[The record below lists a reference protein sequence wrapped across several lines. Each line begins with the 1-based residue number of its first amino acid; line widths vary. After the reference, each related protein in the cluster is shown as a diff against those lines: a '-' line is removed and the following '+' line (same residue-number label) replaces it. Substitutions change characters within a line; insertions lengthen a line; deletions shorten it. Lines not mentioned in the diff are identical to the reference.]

1 MKTRLFLVMAACGGS
16 LVAANQVSAQD
27 AVVIQEEQV
36 VVSDVPCKT
45 HYYTDRS
52 DNWFLQLG
60 AGINS
65 PFVENR
71 TGAGRKHQLT
81 PAYNLGVGKWFSPY
95 IGFRLDFQYSEMKW
109 KNDGENK
116 AKYINA
122 NFDFMWDMCNSLGGV
137 NAERPVSVLPFV
149 GIGGTYAFDFDSPG
163 KDIYHKP
170 GELKHN
176 SWTLPVSA
184 GIQVRFRL
192 CRYVD
197 FFLEG
202 RAQFYGDNFNL
213 CAYGDPVDINI
224 TALGGFNINFGGRDY
239 KAYNPCNDLAYVA
252 SLNDQ
257 VNALRGDLATT
268 AAALAVAESQLPCP
282 EAQVV
287 EATEVINMPPML
299 ATVRFSIN
307 SATITDEEMVN
318 VFNLAEYLKANPEVN
333 VVLQGYADKGTGT
346 AEYNQSLSQRRAQAV
361 YDALT
366 KNYGVKGNRLSIDA
380 EGSSVQP
387 YSTND
392 WNRIVIFAPQE

>member
-1 MKTRLFLVMAACGGS
+1 MKTRLFMVIAAGGGA
-16 LVAANQVSAQD
+16 LVAASQLSAQN
-27 AVVIQEEQV
+27 AILVEQEQV
-36 VVSDVPCKT
+36 VVTDASCKT

-65 PFVENR
+65 PFFENR
-71 TGAGRKHQLT
+71 TGDGRKHQLT
-81 PAYNLGVGKWFSPY
+81 PAYNIGVGKWFSPY
-95 IGFRLDFQYSEMKW
+95 LGVRLDFQYSNMKW

-122 NFDFMWDMCNSLGGV
+122 NFDFMWDMFNSIGGV
-137 NAERPVSVLPFV
+137 NSERVFSLVPFV
-149 GIGGTYAFDFDSPG
+149 GIGGTYAFDFESPG
-163 KDIYHKP
+163 KNIMHNPD
-170 GELKHN
+170 ELKHN

-184 GIQVRFRL
+184 GIQMRFRL
-192 CRYVD
+192 CSYVD

-213 CAYGDPVDINI
+213 CAYGDPVDLNI

-239 KAYNPCNDLAYVA
+239 KAYNRCNDLAYVA

-257 VNALRGDLATT
+257 VNSLRADLATT

-282 EAQVV
+282 ETQVV
-287 EATEVINMPPML
+287 EAVEINYPPML

-307 SATITDEEMVN
+307 SADIADDEMVN
-318 VFNLAEYLKANPEVN
+318 VFNLAEYLKANPDMN

-346 AEYNQSLSQRRAQAV
+346 AEYNKALSERRAQAV

-366 KNYGVKGNRLSIDA
+366 KKYGVKGDRLSINA
-380 EGSSVQP
+380 EGRSVQP
-387 YSTND
+387 YDTND
-392 WNRIVIFAPQE
+392 WNRIVIFAPQD